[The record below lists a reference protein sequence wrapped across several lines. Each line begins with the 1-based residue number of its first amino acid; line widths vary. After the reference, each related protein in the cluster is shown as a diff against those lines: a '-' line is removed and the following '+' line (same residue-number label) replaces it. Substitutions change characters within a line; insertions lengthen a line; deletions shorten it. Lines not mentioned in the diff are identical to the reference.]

1 MVKNTMQTEYIISTV
16 VENKSGVLYR
26 ACNVFRQRGYNIKS
40 ITVGELDDKTMS
52 RMTFTI
58 DAKEDEVRQLVKVM
72 EKQVDVVNAKILDHK
87 KTIKKELALIKIN
100 VDTPDKIP
108 EIRAISNIGTII
120 EETLNNIMV
129 EITGTSEKIDEFMKA
144 ASKFG
149 KIEVA
154 RTGTTA
160 LESGKENE

>member
-1 MVKNTMQTEYIISTV
+1 
-16 VENKSGVLYR
+16 
-26 ACNVFRQRGYNIKS
+26 
-40 ITVGELDDKTMS
+40 
-52 RMTFTI
+52 
-58 DAKEDEVRQLVKVM
+58 
-72 EKQVDVVNAKILDHK
+72 
-87 KTIKKELALIKIN
+87 
-100 VDTPDKIP
+100 
-108 EIRAISNIGTII
+108 
-120 EETLNNIMV
+120 MV